1 MKEEL
6 PKVNIF
12 GIDSAARAVISI
24 VGKSKPEKYELLVE
38 GTSLLPV
45 MNVQGVDGTQT
56 FSNDIMQTEI
66 VRFYHNILFF
76 IFYLFLFVYLINF
89 IFYIIKLII

>member
-66 VRFYHNILFF
+66 VRFFIIIFYFLFF
-76 IFYLFLFVYLINF
+76 IYFYLFI
-89 IFYIIKLII
+89 